1 MPEIVRWTPTDPSLF
16 DRPLELVYK
25 VSSGIGSRGEPL
37 LSDWLS
43 EGTIFAFVQCMTG
56 RELQIARQVV
66 ATATHLVVTRY
77 YSVVT
82 AQKAFR
88 FGQRIFNIN
97 LVKNM
102 DEKNQE
108 LQSLCSE
115 EIPG

>member
-1 MPEIVRWTPTDPSLF
+1 MPEIVRWTPTDPALF
-16 DRPLELVYK
+16 DRQLELVYK
-25 VSSGIGSRGEPL
+25 VSSGTGTHGEPL

-43 EGTIFAFVQCMTG
+43 QGTIFGFIQCMTG

-77 YSVVT
+77 YDVIT

-88 FGQRIFNIN
+88 FGTRIFAIN

-108 LQSLCSE
+108 MQSLCTE